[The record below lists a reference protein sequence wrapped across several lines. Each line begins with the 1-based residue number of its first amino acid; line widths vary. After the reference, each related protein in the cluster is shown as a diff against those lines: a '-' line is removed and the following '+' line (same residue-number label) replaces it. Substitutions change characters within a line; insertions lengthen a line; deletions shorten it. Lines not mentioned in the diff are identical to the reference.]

1 LSVDLLYD
9 VAVKTHVARRTE
21 TCVSLSPKRTVAW
34 GASVVLLS
42 MACGA
47 TPGAST
53 APVDISAPQASAPPA
68 STSPRAAPIVSDDP
82 TIQRVVE
89 LGLHESKAE
98 EHLRYL
104 TKTIGPRLTSS
115 HALMEA
121 EAWARDQF
129 ASYGL
134 DAHLEEW
141 GTFPVGFDR
150 GPQAGGMVA
159 PQHVEYTFTTPSWTP
174 GVSGPQ
180 RGKAALFPQ
189 SLKELR
195 QHKVRFA
202 NAWIVEPPAIEGKK
216 LSDEIVQT
224 IEAELRGVGALGYIS
239 ADGDK
244 RGELVHTS
252 GRHQID
258 WAELPADVR
267 IKLRGDQHADL
278 VKRLKSEQSVEL
290 EFSID
295 NRLFR
300 GPVKLH
306 NVVADLVGSE
316 YPDEYVIIGGHIDSW
331 DGAQG
336 AVDNATGVATT
347 LEAARIL
354 ALAGARPKRTIRFM
368 LWSGEE
374 QGLLGASAY
383 VAAHPELMP
392 KVSAVFVHDG
402 GTNYLSGLSVTPEM
416 QSQVTSAL
424 APLFKL
430 DPEHKPFHV
439 ELTEHLHFGSS
450 DHNAFLRAGVPGFF
464 WDQAGKSN
472 YRCMH
477 HTQLDEFETAIDEY
491 QRHSSIV
498 QAITAYQLAN
508 ADQRL
513 NRSHAIADRTRTIDA
528 VHDWA
533 VIEEVNP
540 GGRAKKLG
548 LRAGDVILSV
558 DGKSVSTSAAVRRAI
573 NAGDAHKVLKV
584 RRAKREFEV
593 KLDFSD
599 DPQERQAA
607 ADRAARAKAF
617 GQELFDKF
625 ATADSGGFKYG
636 DTPCTPELEAARQR
650 ADTSPAR

>member
-1 LSVDLLYD
+1 MLSIACSAAPRD
-9 VAVKTHVARRTE
+9 
-21 TCVSLSPKRTVAW
+21 
-34 GASVVLLS
+34 SV
-42 MACGA
+42 
-47 TPGAST
+47 T
-53 APVDISAPQASAPPA
+53 PVDINAAQASVPAKKASPPA
-68 STSPRAAPIVSDDP
+68 VPIVSDDP

-89 LGLHESKAE
+89 LALRESKAE
-98 EHLRYL
+98 EHLRHL
-104 TKTIGPRLTSS
+104 TKAIGPRLTSS
-115 HALMEA
+115 HGLMEA

-129 ASYGL
+129 GSYGL
-134 DAHLEEW
+134 DARLEEW

-150 GPQAGGMVA
+150 GPQAGGMVV
-159 PQHVEYTFTTPSWTP
+159 PESIEYTFTTPSWTP

-189 SLKELR
+189 SLKEIR
-195 QHKVRFA
+195 QHKARFA
-202 NAWIVEPPAIEGKK
+202 DAWIVERSASGGDNPSDEVVQAIE
-216 LSDEIVQT
+216 T
-224 IEAELRGVGALGYIS
+224 ELREAGALGYIS

-258 WAELPADVR
+258 WAELPTDVR

-278 VKRLKSEQSVEL
+278 VKRLGSDQSVEL

-295 NRLFR
+295 NRFFR

-374 QGLLGASAY
+374 QGLLGARAY
-383 VAAHPELMP
+383 VAAHPDLMP

-416 QSQVTSAL
+416 QAQVTSAL

-430 DPEHKPFHV
+430 DPEQKPFHI

-477 HTQLDEFETAIDEY
+477 HTQLDDFETAIDAY

-508 ADQRL
+508 ADQLL
-513 NRSHAIADRTRTIDA
+513 NRSHAIAERTRTIDA

-533 VIEEVNP
+533 IIEEVER
-540 GGRAKKLG
+540 GGRANKLG
-548 LRAGDVILSV
+548 LRTGDVILSV
-558 DGKSVSTSAAVRRAI
+558 DGTAVSTSAAVRRAI
-573 NAGDAHKVLKV
+573 NAGDAHKVLSIK
-584 RRAKREFEV
+584 RKKREFEV
-593 KLDFSD
+593 TLDFSD

-607 ADRAARAKAF
+607 EDRAARVEAF
-617 GQELFDKF
+617 GQAVFDKI
-625 ATADSGGFKYG
+625 ATSGDEGFKYG
-636 DTPCTPELEAARQR
+636 DTPCTPEVEAARQR
-650 ADTSPAR
+650 AAR